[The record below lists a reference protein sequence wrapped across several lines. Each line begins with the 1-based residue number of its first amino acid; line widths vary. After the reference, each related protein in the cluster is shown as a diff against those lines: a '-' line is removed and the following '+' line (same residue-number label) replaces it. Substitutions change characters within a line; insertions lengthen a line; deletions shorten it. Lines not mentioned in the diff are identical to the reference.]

1 MIKALS
7 IEATEDLSA
16 FSQILWSLA
25 VPHQISEQT
34 GYQVIWVTR
43 QDDVDTVKDE
53 YARFQQSVLQDEV
66 VSSEPFQRPKEF
78 YDSVGLKDIGKHLKG
93 SPWTSVLIVVS
104 IIITLLL
111 NSPFGPLVFE
121 WLRMGSPA
129 YVVESGEV
137 WRLFTPIFLHANTMH
152 LAFNMLMLWVFG
164 HQIEG
169 REPTLLFL
177 VLLSIFSVLPNVAQ
191 YYASGSHFGG
201 MSGVVYG
208 VLGYCW
214 LTGKRRPEK
223 GYHFPNALMG
233 FMMVW
238 LLLGFSDILRFAGF
252 GSMANYA
259 HLGGLLAGLLA
270 AFCVTSFS
278 QKQRSFKN

>member
-7 IEATEDLSA
+7 VETAEDLSEFSRYLWSQGITHKISEESGRQVVWVASENEISIVKKEYAHFRKQKTESGLPHSQPGNKQSNTYDA
-16 FSQILWSLA
+16 FSLGLI
-25 VPHQISEQT
+25 
-34 GYQVIWVTR
+34 G
-43 QDDVDTVKDE
+43 
-53 YARFQQSVLQDEV
+53 QQLMA
-66 VSSEPFQRPKEF
+66 
-78 YDSVGLKDIGKHLKG
+78 
-93 SPWTSVLIVVS
+93 SPWISGFILTSILV
-104 IIITLLL
+104 TLLL
-111 NSPFGPLVFE
+111 NSPFGASVFA

-129 YVVESGEV
+129 YVAESGEV
-137 WRLFTPIFLHANTMH
+137 WRLISPIFLHANTMH

-164 HQIEG
+164 HQIEKY
-169 REPTLLFL
+169 EPKLLFL
-177 VLLSIFSVLPNVAQ
+177 VLLLIFSVIPNIAQ
-191 YYASGSHFGG
+191 YYAGGSYFGG

-259 HLGGLLAGLLA
+259 HLGGLLSGLLA
-270 AFCVTSFS
+270 AYCVTSFGRKPS
-278 QKQRSFKN
+278 IG